1 MQSLNPGHSLATT
14 AWAHSAFN
22 KKDRILLDAISKEVM
37 QRLYEIE
44 PQSLGILA
52 DAQLGCQPQLEQV
65 LRPFAQRFA
74 DLMPRGLDDSTMTTF
89 MQLVRE
95 IRVDNFGAWGT
106 RHVFQQMGL
115 ASPTQ
120 DFLDRAQG
128 EILKAGAAVGAD
140 EGDARQGVG
149 IRSPEELSSSL
160 SSLNELLQGAGFLK
174 FSAET
179 LQALREQLP
188 QNDSSGAQCHRAGF
202 GGPNPNSVFK
212 HAQQKEAP
220 LCEDNLWKD
229 WKVVG
234 TPVPEPIA
242 PRACAMSSYAA
253 ELEEMDNE
261 EDEDDEEDEDAD
273 SCLSDDELMTLC
285 VAKKVPLLQLQSNKR
300 AIQLLRQKLQHL
312 RAACLSR
319 NLPAD
324 ESMRR
329 PGLLQLLADQSW
341 HSLGIPVEQLPS
353 LVVAHGVLD
362 SLGTLNTKNL
372 ADLCAQCHR
381 TPV

>member
-1 MQSLNPGHSLATT
+1 MQSLNPGHGPATT

-52 DAQLGCQPQLEQV
+52 DAQLGCQPQLEQA

-128 EILKAGAAVGAD
+128 EILQAGAAVGAD
-140 EGDARQGVG
+140 EGAVAAVAETTGLVHAGDAKVHMVFHAAELMRFSVAGLMEDSELLKALRGAKPGWTQQDLVAVQRKLTKVG

-174 FSAET
+174 FSADT
-179 LQALREQLP
+179 LQALRERLP
-188 QNDSSGAQCHRAGF
+188 QIDSGTQPSLFDLQQGWHHPRNGYPAGGFGRTKGAMGGKVGF

-220 LCEDNLWKD
+220 LCEDNLWK
-229 WKVVG
+229 
-234 TPVPEPIA
+234 
-242 PRACAMSSYAA
+242 
-253 ELEEMDNE
+253 
-261 EDEDDEEDEDAD
+261 
-273 SCLSDDELMTLC
+273 
-285 VAKKVPLLQLQSNKR
+285 
-300 AIQLLRQKLQHL
+300 
-312 RAACLSR
+312 
-319 NLPAD
+319 
-324 ESMRR
+324 
-329 PGLLQLLADQSW
+329 
-341 HSLGIPVEQLPS
+341 
-353 LVVAHGVLD
+353 
-362 SLGTLNTKNL
+362 
-372 ADLCAQCHR
+372 
-381 TPV
+381 